1 MVMIPPIGFASQGAD
16 IVLAQLDIL
25 AAASGGTL
33 HAVTDGAVDPFVF
46 RLSIF
51 VLAVFVGYYV
61 VWAVTPALHTPLMS
75 VTNAISSVIV
85 VGALLAVSVPLFANQ
100 SGPLW
105 ARVLG
110 FIALVFASINIFGG
124 FLVTQRMLAMYQKK
138 KK

>member
-1 MVMIPPIGFASQGAD
+1 MDHI
-16 IVLAQLDIL
+16 AQ
-25 AAASGGTL
+25 
-33 HAVTDGAVDPFVF
+33 AVDPFVF

-85 VGALLAVSVPLFANQ
+85 VGALLAVGVSTIE
-100 SGPLW
+100 SGSFW
-105 ARVLG
+105 ARFFGL
-110 FIALVFASINIFGG
+110 IALVFASINIFGG